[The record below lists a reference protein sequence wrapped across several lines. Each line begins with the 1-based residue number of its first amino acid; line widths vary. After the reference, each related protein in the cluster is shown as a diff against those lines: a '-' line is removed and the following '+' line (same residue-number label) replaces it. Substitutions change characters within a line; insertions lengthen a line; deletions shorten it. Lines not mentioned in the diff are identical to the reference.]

1 MYIYSRIAKR
11 RDNDG
16 EDEDDNA
23 SRDNTDVA
31 PTPESERSTD
41 SEYFI
46 LFTVMIANVC
56 SSTITQSNSS
66 VGQFIRYRQLVE
78 IAILILIK
86 IINAC

>member
-1 MYIYSRIAKR
+1 MKLIFFINVFSRVSKR

-41 SEYFI
+41 SE
-46 LFTVMIANVC
+46 
-56 SSTITQSNSS
+56 
-66 VGQFIRYRQLVE
+66 
-78 IAILILIK
+78 
-86 IINAC
+86 